1 MVKYFKPYSAYQ
13 GPIPEAQPLEF
24 AEALRKIRETY
35 GCVSWPDFC
44 YRLKSEKDF
53 EICSGTLQHYSP
65 CYRRTGAPTADF
77 LFNLE
82 SLNCLVFPNLQR
94 VTAVALIEIFYGK
107 RDSDGNLV
115 KTQGG
120 F

>member
-1 MVKYFKPYSAYQ
+1 MPRNFKPYSTYQ
-13 GPIPEAQPLEF
+13 GPFPEAQPLEF

-35 GCVSWPDFC
+35 GCTSWPDFC
-44 YRLKSEKDF
+44 YRLKSEKGVEF
-53 EICSGTLQHYSP
+53 STGTLQNYSP
-65 CYRRTGAPTADF
+65 SYRRTGPPPTDF
-77 LFNLE
+77 LFVLE
-82 SLNCLVFPNLQR
+82 SLNCFVFQNLQR